1 MANSNKTAQ
10 RSNPHLDSFKAV
22 VESRRSVKRFTDTP
36 IPEEVLQDCLDMA
49 LLAPNSSNLQPW
61 EFVVIKTPEIKEKAI
76 KACLNQNAAKTSQAF
91 IAIIARTDTWQ
102 EHAADVIKHWPTD
115 PVPHIVKR
123 YYTSL
128 TKANFSLGPMNTL
141 APIKWAGVKM
151 SRLTK
156 GATSDAH
163 YSRGTIK
170 LWATKSTALAAQ
182 NLMLAFRAHG
192 FDSCPM
198 EGFDNEA
205 MSKLLRLNKHQSIV
219 MMLGAGERAE
229 NGIYHPQ
236 FRFERE
242 RFIKEV

>member
-1 MANSNKTAQ
+1 MPQ
-10 RSNPHLDSFKAV
+10 PLHPHLDSFRAV
-22 VESRRSVKRFTDTP
+22 VSSRRSVKRFTDTP
-36 IPEEVLQDCLDMA
+36 IPDEVLHDCLDMA

-61 EFVVIKTPEIKEKAI
+61 EFIIIKTPELRDQAI
-76 KACLNQNAAKTSQAF
+76 KACLNQNAAKSSQVLM
-91 IAIIARTDTWQ
+91 AIVARTDTWQ
-102 EHAADVIKHWPTD
+102 EHAADMLKYWPAK
-115 PVPHIVKR
+115 PVPSIVTR
-123 YYTSL
+123 YYTKL
-128 TKANFSLGPMNTL
+128 TTANFSLGPMNAL
-141 APIKWAGVKM
+141 APLKWAGVQL

-163 YSRGTIK
+163 YSHNTIK
-170 LWATKSTALAAQ
+170 LWATKSTALAAE
-182 NLMLAFRAHG
+182 NLMLAFRAYG

-198 EGFDNEA
+198 EGFDHVA

-219 MMLGAGERAE
+219 MMLGAGERAD